1 MIVVKMRDGQR
12 HPNAFLANLRQ
23 PMPLRQ
29 KLRLLIK
36 NRLRFPPPVCCGY
49 PGEPGC

>member
-1 MIVVKMRDGQR
+1 MMVGEMSVGRR

-36 NRLRFPPPVCCGY
+36 NRLKFPPPVCCGH
-49 PGEPGC
+49 PGDPGC